1 MITPDMVDASAIR
14 VAILSGLREL
24 RRIKGA
30 ELFHIK
36 KSHPG
41 SYLLR
46 RSYWNKSSEYQ
57 AVMKLLRGME
67 NNNA

>member
-1 MITPDMVDASAIR
+1 MITPEMVDAAAIR
-14 VAILSGLREL
+14 AAITGGLGQL
-24 RRIKGA
+24 RMQKEN
-30 ELFHIK
+30 ELFYIMEA
-36 KSHPG
+36 HPM
-41 SYLLR
+41 SYMFR